1 MGQIFKLKKNYN
13 STRKNHD
20 NLKNNLSIEKVFLRK
35 ALKPLALEEKINQFH
50 STHMHTNS
58 PYHQQQRGQTG
69 KNNCDSHHRQ
79 RANFLDM

>member
-35 ALKPLALEEKINQFH
+35 ALKPLALEEKMRSIPLH
-50 STHMHTNS
+50 THAHKLSIPPTAK
-58 PYHQQQRGQTG
+58 GADWE
-69 KNNCDSHHRQ
+69 K
-79 RANFLDM
+79 